1 MYIHEVRNIG
11 LKWVMYFLVLKLVN
25 FSNIEIKEVVR
36 SCLYFGYFWVLS
48 IIQIS
53 CLSKTGQQVNAC

>member
-36 SCLYFGYFWVLS
+36 SCPYFGYFLVLS

-53 CLSKTGQQVNAC
+53 CLSKTGQ